1 MANNLICPCYRLE
14 KMISFASCLLD
25 TIAACLAVPTVV
37 FVIEICAAS
46 FAVRRG
52 ETAPISQRRGT
63 VAVLIPAHDEA
74 KGILATLNDIKPQL
88 RPTDR
93 LLVVAD
99 NCTDDTAAV
108 AASAGA
114 EVTVRSDLTKIGKG
128 YALDWGLTHLAS
140 TPPDIVIMIDA
151 DCSVTTGTIDRLGSV
166 CVQAQRPV
174 QSLYLMTAPAGPKI
188 NHQVAEFAW
197 RVKNWVRPLG
207 LGALGLPCQLMG
219 SGMAF
224 PWKIIRSVELSSGL
238 IVEDLKL
245 GLDLAGAG
253 YAPLF
258 CPSAVVISDF
268 PSSAEG
274 AIGQRKR
281 WEHGQGGLIR
291 AIAIPRFVEAIRRR
305 DLNLATLVL
314 DLLVPPLSLLLIIIS
329 MVAMGTGLTIL
340 AGLTAT
346 AFAISLGCLVAV
358 TFAVIVAW
366 ILRGRD
372 VLPPKSLALVPSYLV
387 TKVRLY
393 IAAALGERISLWV
406 RADRN

>member
-1 MANNLICPCYRLE
+1 
-14 KMISFASCLLD
+14 MISFASYFLD
-25 TIAACLAVPTVV
+25 TIAACLAVPTFV

-46 FAVRRG
+46 FLARRHPAPP
-52 ETAPISQRRGT
+52 TARRRGT

-99 NCTDDTAAV
+99 NCADDTAAV

-114 EVTVRSDLTKIGKG
+114 EVTVRSDLAKIGKG

-140 TPPDIVIMIDA
+140 TPPDIVIMFDA

-166 CVQAQRPV
+166 CEQAQRPV
-174 QSLYLMTAPAGPKI
+174 QSLYLMTAPAEPKI

-224 PWKIIRSVELSSGL
+224 PWKIIRSVELSSGA

-245 GLDLAGAG
+245 GLDLAGVG
-253 YAPLF
+253 HAPVF
-258 CPSAVVISDF
+258 CPSAVVTSSF
-268 PSSAEG
+268 PNSAEG
-274 AIGQRKR
+274 AMGQRRR
-281 WEHGQGGLIR
+281 WEHGHIGLILTT
-291 AIAIPRFVEAIRRR
+291 AIPQFIQAVKRRNFY
-305 DLNLATLVL
+305 LVTLVL
-314 DLLVPPLSLLLIIIS
+314 DLLVPPLSLLLFILTTIT
-329 MVAMGTGLTIL
+329 AGTGLTIL
-340 AGLTAT
+340 IGLTPV
-346 AFAISLGCLVAV
+346 AFAISLSCLVA
-358 TFAVIVAW
+358 TTLVIILAW
-366 ILRGRD
+366 VMQGRD
-372 VLPPKSLALVPSYLV
+372 ILPAKSLALVPSYLV
-387 TKVRLY
+387 DKFRLY
-393 IAAALGERISLWV
+393 VAAVFGERLSQWV
-406 RADRN
+406 RADRS

>member
-224 PWKIIRSVELSSGL
+224 PWALIRWAELSSGV

-245 GLDLAGAG
+245 GLELASAG
-253 YAPLF
+253 HPPVF
-258 CPSAVVISDF
+258 CPSAIVTSTF
-268 PSSAEG
+268 PTSAHG
-274 AIGQRKR
+274 ARMQRHR
-281 WEHGQGGLIR
+281 WEQGHVGLILTKAPPLLYAAMSQR
-291 AIAIPRFVEAIRRR
+291 S
-305 DLNLATLVL
+305 LSTLALAL
-314 DLLVPPLSLLLIIIS
+314 DLIVLPISLLGLCLFAS
-329 MVAMGTGLTIL
+329 LAASSVLAVMVGVT
-340 AGLTAT
+340 T
-346 AFAISLGCLVAV
+346 AFAISTSCVAIFM
-358 TFAVIVAW
+358 FAIAMAWFAYGRVI
-366 ILRGRD
+366 
-372 VLPPKSLALVPSYLV
+372 LPPKSFALIPAYVA
-387 TKVRLY
+387 TK
-393 IAAALGERISLWV
+393 I
-406 RADRN
+406 